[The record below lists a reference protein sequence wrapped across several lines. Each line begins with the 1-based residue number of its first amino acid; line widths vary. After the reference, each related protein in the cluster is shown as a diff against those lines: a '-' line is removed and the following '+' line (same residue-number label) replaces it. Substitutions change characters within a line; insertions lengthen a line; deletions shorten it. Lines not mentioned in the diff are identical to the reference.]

1 MGEPQVGKV
10 FLIGAGPGDP
20 GLLTLKG
27 KAILDAADTVVYD
40 RLAPEELLLDLPS
53 HIRLIDAGK
62 MPGNHPIP
70 QEEINR
76 ILIDEA
82 RQGRKVVRLKGGDP
96 FLFGRGGE
104 ELLALAAAGIPFE
117 AVPGI
122 SSAIAVPAAA
132 GIPVTHRGISSS
144 LHILTWHTQN
154 NAAPPPET
162 LEAIN
167 PAGGTLVILMGGSAL
182 QEIGAALLR
191 AGFAPDTPAVII
203 ADGTGKRQR
212 VRRLCLQEM
221 AESPVTEMVPGTT
234 SGAPVLV
241 AVGAVCALADTLG
254 TELAPIRAA
263 LSPVQARSSPAE
275 TPRDLSPA
283 GLSLAGLRI
292 VVTRPEPQNAETC
305 QKIRAMGGRAIPFPC
320 IKRAPAKL
328 PPKAFEE
335 AAQYQW
341 LVFTSAAGVE
351 IFFESHLRFGGDL
364 RKFGSCRFAA
374 VGPATADALAKR
386 GFIADYVPEVHNGRS
401 LGQGLAERVKPGE
414 KVLLLRARDAH
425 PELPQI
431 LTERGISFE
440 DIAVYETIP
449 AEGNAYARKLIEAGL
464 FDFVYFSSGQGAAGF
479 KAAFPDL
486 DMRGIRAICFGES
499 TASRARELGMEVQIT
514 EDADLSFPLSV
525 LLD

>member
-1 MGEPQVGKV
+1 MGEPQIGKV

-40 RLAPEELLLDLPS
+40 RLAPEELLLDLAS
-53 HIRLIDAGK
+53 HVRLIDAGK
-62 MPGNHPIP
+62 IPGNHPIP

-154 NAAPPPET
+154 GAVPPPET

-167 PAGGTLVILMGGSAL
+167 RTKGTLVILMGGSAL
-182 QEIGAALLR
+182 REIGAALLR
-191 AGFAPDTPAVII
+191 AGFAPDTPAAII

-212 VRRLCLQEM
+212 VRRLCLQELM
-221 AESPVTEMVPGTT
+221 EVAPEMVPGTT
-234 SGAPVLV
+234 PVLV

-254 TELAPIRAA
+254 AELAPIRAA
-263 LSPVQARSSPAE
+263 
-275 TPRDLSPA
+275 LSPA

-305 QKIRAMGGRAIPFPC
+305 QKIRAMGGIAIPFPC
-320 IKRAPAKL
+320 IKRVPAKL
-328 PPKAFEE
+328 PPEAFEE

-351 IFFESHLRFGGDL
+351 IFFEGYLHSGGDL

-374 VGPATADALAKR
+374 VGPATADALAKQ

-401 LGQGLAERVKPGE
+401 LGQGLAERVKPHE
-414 KVLLLRARDAH
+414 KVLLLRSREAH
-425 PELPQI
+425 PEMSQI
-431 LTERGISFE
+431 LTEQNISFKE
-440 DIAVYETIP
+440 MAVYETIHT
-449 AEGNAYARKLIEAGL
+449 EGNAYARKLIEAGL
-464 FDFVYFSSGQGAAGF
+464 FDFVYFSSGQGVTGF
-479 KAAFPDL
+479 KVAFPDL
-486 DMRGIRAICFGES
+486 DMRGIQAICFGES
-499 TASRARELGMEVQIT
+499 AASRARELGMKVEMT